1 MKQTFLLLTLLP
13 AICFGQLPY
22 TENLYETRVE
32 SDIAYGEV
40 INYAGQSESLEL
52 DIYKPIGDSNCTRPC
67 LVLVHGGAWIA
78 GSKDDL
84 NIANIAQHYAE
95 KGWVVATIN
104 YRLGTHKIPSYDMY
118 LFCNEDISAPCGYVA
133 DSAEVIRANYRG
145 QQDAKGAIRF
155 MKNRSGL
162 DSIDVNNVFIA
173 GESAGGFVSYA
184 ATFMQTNSEKPSFCG
199 AIANA
204 PTPDADLLDC
214 LPVGFS
220 LTRPDLGDVQGDL
233 NLGTHDASVQGIGN
247 IYGAMFD
254 FDMLADETEWP
265 VLYQFHQG
273 SDVVV
278 NYDYGRVL
286 GRMDW
291 ECYTP
296 TNLCQNY
303 ARYPRAFGSKGIEA
317 YFASLVDGPER
328 VSEIIENYEYSN
340 DCFDNG
346 HSIDNW
352 VTRSNNM
359 ANLFATR
366 IEDNGNTP
374 TTGPC
379 FASLTSEEIG
389 LVAYPNP
396 STGLITLS
404 PTGNE
409 IMNVTI
415 FSSNGSIVKNFNMNS
430 STEINLLPGIYL
442 LKISN
447 SANYSVQKLVVL

>member
-254 FDMLADETEWP
+254 FDMCADETEWP
-265 VLYQFHQG
+265 VVYQFHQG

-296 TNLCQNY
+296 TNLVKIMHAIQ
-303 ARYPRAFGSKGIEA
+303 
-317 YFASLVDGPER
+317 ER
-328 VSEIIENYEYSN
+328 L
-340 DCFDNG
+340 G
-346 HSIDNW
+346 LK
-352 VTRSNNM
+352 
-359 ANLFATR
+359 ALK
-366 IEDNGNTP
+366 P
-374 TTGPC
+374 T
-379 FASLTSEEIG
+379 LQ
-389 LVAYPNP
+389 V
-396 STGLITLS
+396 
-404 PTGNE
+404 
-409 IMNVTI
+409 
-415 FSSNGSIVKNFNMNS
+415 
-430 STEINLLPGIYL
+430 
-442 LKISN
+442 
-447 SANYSVQKLVVL
+447 